1 MPETFSIN
9 MGNTNYEGLSKED
22 RESLFTS
29 KIDIIFKELIG
40 FSQSQARYLL
50 ETVEAKLDE
59 QREGILDQL
68 TVIS

>member
-1 MPETFSIN
+1 